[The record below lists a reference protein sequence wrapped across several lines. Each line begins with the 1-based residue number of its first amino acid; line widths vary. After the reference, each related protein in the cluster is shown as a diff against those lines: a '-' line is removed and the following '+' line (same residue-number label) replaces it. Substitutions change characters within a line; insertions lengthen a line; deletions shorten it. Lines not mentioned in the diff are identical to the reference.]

1 MTHTYRGKRCHTRP
15 RCSLKVH
22 NRSSSKYLIS
32 ATGSDML
39 FRCRQRVDLPDTT
52 KFSLI
57 VSAENANEFC
67 AESRCLDDLKV
78 PIARNP
84 ANGFYYVQVVG
95 VDGEVKD
102 ESRLVRVYPI
112 DAILAPT
119 DVAIC
124 ALDAQAAPCNGVI
137 ATQLPKSLRL
147 TFKNPAI
154 VDEDPGKLPTDFYCE
169 FSTNLSSFDSAVV
182 ISTTFPYQHMKTSPY
197 KHSIPIP
204 DLFVGLVLF
213 VRLRLPNIHGSGY
226 FGTAST
232 GVAALRP
239 PSAPSIV
246 GLRSGVDATDGSTL
260 LLQVRRPIDLGDGG
274 HETARALVF
283 QIFIATSVD
292 PFATGS
298 NPPSTLISTNPR
310 TEVTNMTI
318 SLSSFDGESRTQVE
332 SMLTVRQTV
341 FVWVRAN
348 NVNIENMAFSSNIS
362 EARTIQVTCTP
373 GSMRMVIL
381 SHIGHLAAK
390 LEWAPPEDRG
400 LGDSYD
406 YPISYQYAEIASDT
420 TTISVLHDVVTVE
433 NNVQHV
439 NLTGLKKG
447 KFYFFSVRAVNDVG
461 FGPWFNAGDCASY
474 PPDILLATCGLL
486 AMSFPE
492 VLVIP
497 NLTQGNGSLV
507 AAWQYP
513 SDPGTGASGPRVTLR
528 YEIEFQDMRD
538 IAVESTEIFWVTSQS
553 LFIFDSQAAGPTSV
567 DPCCCALFFL
577 PVLNA
582 FNVSASSACD

>member
-67 AESRCLDDLKV
+67 AESRCLDDLEV
-78 PIARNP
+78 PIARNM
-84 ANGFYYVQVVG
+84 ADGFYLVQVVG
-95 VDGEVKD
+95 VDGVVRD
-102 ESRLVRVYPI
+102 ESRPVQVYPI
-112 DAILAPT
+112 DAIPAPT

-137 ATQLPKSLRL
+137 ATQLPKTLRL

-154 VDEDPGKLPTDFYCE
+154 DDEDPARLPTYFYCE

-182 ISTTFPYQHMKTSPY
+182 ISTTFPYEHLRTSPY
-197 KHSIPIP
+197 QHSIPIP
-204 DLFVGLVLF
+204 DLLVGLVLF
-213 VRLRLPNIHGSGY
+213 VRLRLPNNVASGY

-246 GLRSGVDATDGSTL
+246 GLGSGVDATDGSTL
-260 LLQVRRPIDLGDGG
+260 LLQVRRPTDLGDGG
-274 HETARALVF
+274 HETARAVVF

-292 PFATGS
+292 AFASGS
-298 NPPSTLISTNPR
+298 NPPSTLFSTNPR
-310 TEVTNMTI
+310 TEVTNVTI
-318 SLSSFDGESRTQVE
+318 SQSSFNGESRTQVE
-332 SMLTVRQTV
+332 SILRVRQTV
-341 FVWVRAN
+341 FVWARAN
-348 NVNIENMAFSSNIS
+348 NLNIENMPFSSSIS
-362 EARTIQVTCTP
+362 EARTIQVTSTP
-373 GSMRMVIL
+373 GSMSMVNL
-381 SHIGHLAAK
+381 SRIGHLAAK
-390 LEWAPPEDRG
+390 LAWTPPEDRG
-400 LGDSYD
+400 LGDSFD

-420 TTISVLHDVVTVE
+420 STISVLHDVVTVE
-433 NNVQHV
+433 YNVQHV
-439 NLTGLKKG
+439 NLTGLQKG
-447 KFYFFSVRAVNDVG
+447 KLYFFSVRAVNDVG

-474 PPDILLATCGLL
+474 PPDIFPATCGLL

-513 SDPGTGASGPRVTLR
+513 SDPGTGASGPRVTLK
-528 YEIEFQDMRD
+528 YEIELQDMRD
-538 IAVESTEIFWVTSQS
+538 IAVESTEIFVVTTQS
-553 LFIFDSQAAGPTSV
+553 WIVFDSQAAGPTLLIHVAVLFCFFACSQ
-567 DPCCCALFFL
+567 CC
-577 PVLNA
+577 
-582 FNVSASSACD
+582 